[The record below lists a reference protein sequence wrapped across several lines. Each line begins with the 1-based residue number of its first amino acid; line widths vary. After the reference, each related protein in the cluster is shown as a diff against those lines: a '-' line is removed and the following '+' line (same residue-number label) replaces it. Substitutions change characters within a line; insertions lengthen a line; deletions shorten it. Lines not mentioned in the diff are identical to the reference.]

1 MDPAVEGAGTE
12 ESRYSAMEP
21 RLNAYWVD
29 ATIHD
34 LVAGVQHAP
43 PTERSAKVRSFLK
56 DELPELRDMIK
67 AQWSLSDGWSL
78 SEYGDVQNNYVYE
91 ALERLDDWRLKLE
104 ERARV
109 DEADI
114 PAYLARMRQADQD
127 GENNPQTGSSSEN
140 DDDQSQSNSA
150 ETPDVVQQTL
160 SQEDSSG
167 EDGNVEDPSTLAQNA
182 DTSHSTLSQ
191 QDSKLGE
198 ADGAISGAY
207 SLPTPKPSS
216 P

>member
-1 MDPAVEGAGTE
+1 
-12 ESRYSAMEP
+12 
-21 RLNAYWVD
+21 
-29 ATIHD
+29 
-34 LVAGVQHAP
+34 
-43 PTERSAKVRSFLK
+43 
-56 DELPELRDMIK
+56 MIK
-67 AQWSLSDGWSL
+67 AQWFLSDGWSL
-78 SEYGDVQNNYVYE
+78 SEYGDIQNNYVYE

-109 DEADI
+109 DEANI

-127 GENNPQTGSSSEN
+127 GENKSQTGSSSEN
-140 DDDQSQSNSA
+140 DDNQSQSTSA
-150 ETPDVVQQTL
+150 ETPDVVQPTL

-167 EDGNVEDPSTLAQNA
+167 EDGSVEDPSALVPNV
-182 DTSHSTLSQ
+182 DTSHSALSQ

-198 ADGAISGAY
+198 ADGPISGAH